1 MQNVF
6 FGDLSSIEIICN
18 DLSEKVNYLASVI
31 ENSEHNISSINVN
44 IEKLLQERNQ
54 MSVELS
60 NIRKFHY
67 EIMKKLDEISI
78 QRKPILNN
86 EDHVPM
92 DDVEIVEEPVK
103 QSFSD
108 IVKEASAGKKS
119 EPRKAQSQ
127 MKRKTDHVVIVKP
140 KNQDQKN
147 DATFSD
153 IRKKIDA
160 SGRNIQR
167 IRNVAKGGILIE
179 CETKDESISLQ
190 NDAKSNLGDNYVVSI
205 PDKSLPKIRAFGLH
219 ENLLPNQIEDS
230 LRDKNQ
236 NIIDDSSHIKVVH
249 TFGSKSE
256 SPIYGFKLE
265 TDPNT
270 FQKILAAGRLRV
282 LWETCSASECVDVR
296 RCYNCCGFYHT
307 AKECS
312 AKMCC
317 STCGGEHKPSECNS
331 TDFSCVNCLM
341 ANQRF
346 DSKFDTNHKASSL
359 DCMVYKRQLEIQRRR
374 VNYGSSDSVI

>member
-6 FGDLSSIEIICN
+6 FGDLSSIEIISN

-119 EPRKAQSQ
+119 EP
-127 MKRKTDHVVIVKP
+127 
-140 KNQDQKN
+140 
-147 DATFSD
+147 
-153 IRKKIDA
+153 
-160 SGRNIQR
+160 
-167 IRNVAKGGILIE
+167 
-179 CETKDESISLQ
+179 
-190 NDAKSNLGDNYVVSI
+190 
-205 PDKSLPKIRAFGLH
+205 
-219 ENLLPNQIEDS
+219 
-230 LRDKNQ
+230 
-236 NIIDDSSHIKVVH
+236 
-249 TFGSKSE
+249 
-256 SPIYGFKLE
+256 
-265 TDPNT
+265 
-270 FQKILAAGRLRV
+270 
-282 LWETCSASECVDVR
+282 
-296 RCYNCCGFYHT
+296 
-307 AKECS
+307 
-312 AKMCC
+312 
-317 STCGGEHKPSECNS
+317 
-331 TDFSCVNCLM
+331 
-341 ANQRF
+341 
-346 DSKFDTNHKASSL
+346 
-359 DCMVYKRQLEIQRRR
+359 
-374 VNYGSSDSVI
+374 